1 MNDLSLSEQLQQAQ
15 KANQELRYAEALQL
29 YDEILVKI
37 KAENDPAGHP
47 IHLQALSDKGH
58 IFTVRGE
65 HNPAL
70 VLFQQYLQEAKTPA
84 ELSIGLTLVGQ
95 QLSRL
100 GQHNLALDHLRRAL
114 QIAQE
119 LSLLAQQAKAFL
131 IFGVIYYRLGQ
142 TEEATDSLRKAIAIF
157 SDLNDLT
164 HQAESWNTL
173 GMVHHEKGELDKAIL
188 AYAEATRYA
197 RAVGIRLTAF
207 YLNNLGEAYRD
218 LFDMEQAVRYHRE
231 ALQLA
236 KQTQLVASE
245 GDLRRNL
252 GVDLCALGQ
261 YVEGVNELYR
271 ALAISQETQNL
282 EVEMQCLHSLA
293 LVEMEQGNLT
303 IARKHIERLR
313 EMAKRHKTRTHI
325 ARAHYLWGIYQ
336 KNLGNPIPAQESWQ
350 QALFLAH
357 ETGQQLIIWNVHA
370 QLAEAMAGTS
380 LANVHWQIAGEVI
393 QQIVEPIENEGLRQ
407 KFLDAPP
414 VKQVLTKMSLGEGK

>member
-1 MNDLSLSEQLQQAQ
+1 MNDLSLNEQLAQAQ

-29 YDEILVKI
+29 YDELL
-37 KAENDPAGHP
+37 AETEGAKNDPAGHP
-47 IHLQALSDKGH
+47 IRLQTLNDKGN
-58 IFTVRGE
+58 IFTIRGE

-70 VLFQQYLQEAKTPA
+70 VIFQQYLQEAQTPL
-84 ELSIGLTLVGQ
+84 EFSTGLTLIGQ

-119 LSLLAQQAKAFL
+119 LGLRPQEAKALL
-131 IFGVIYYRLGQ
+131 IFGVVYYRLGQ
-142 TEEATDSLRKAIAIF
+142 IEEATNSLKKAIAIF

-164 HQAESWNTL
+164 NQGESWNTL

-188 AYAEATRYA
+188 AYAEAVQHA

-231 ALQLA
+231 ALNLA

-271 ALAISQETQNL
+271 ALSISQETQNL

-293 LVEMEQGNLT
+293 LVEMEQGNLS
-303 IARKHIERLR
+303 IARKHIERLKD
-313 EMAKRHKTRTHI
+313 MAQRHKTRAYI

-336 KNLGNPIPAQESWQ
+336 IEQGNDIAAQESWQ

-370 QLAEAMAGTS
+370 RLAEAMADIP
-380 LANVHWQIAGEVI
+380 LAKVHWQIAGEVI
-393 QQIVEPIENEGLRQ
+393 QQIVEPIEDRGLRQ
-407 KFLDAPP
+407 KFLDAPA
-414 VKQVLTKMSLGEGK
+414 VKKILTNASLLI